1 MNGTPAAEV
10 TRDGVRR
17 VLWFTLF
24 LNVLVSIGKVVVG
37 RLTHSMA
44 MEADGYHSMTD
55 GANNV
60 VGLVVTAFAYAPPD
74 SGHPY
79 GHRKF
84 ETAAAGFIGLA
95 LLTVAYH
102 VIEQALTPAARGRVP
117 EVGTF
122 SWAVMG
128 ATLLVNLFISW
139 Y

>member
-1 MNGTPAAEV
+1 MSTAAEV
-10 TRDGVRR
+10 TRSGVRR
-17 VLWFTLF
+17 VLWFTLL
-24 LNVLVSIGKVVVG
+24 LNVMVSIGKIIVG

-74 SGHPY
+74 PGHPY

-84 ETAAAGFIGLA
+84 ETAATGFIGLA

-102 VIEQALTPAARGRVP
+102 VIEQALAPSARIHIP
-117 EVGTF
+117 EVGTL
-122 SWAVMG
+122 SWTVMG
-128 ATLLVNLFISW
+128 VTLL
-139 Y
+139 

>member
-1 MNGTPAAEV
+1 MSGGPAEV
-10 TRDGVRR
+10 TRGGVRR
-17 VLWFTLF
+17 VLWVTLL
-24 LNVLVSIGKVVVG
+24 LNAVVSIGKIVVG
-37 RLTHSMA
+37 RMTHSMA

-102 VIEQALTPAARGRVP
+102 VIEQALTPASRAHVP
-117 EVGTF
+117 DVGTL

-128 ATLLVNLFISW
+128 STLVVNLFV
-139 Y
+139 